1 MTVCYADELALAH
14 ELADVARPISQRYF
28 RQALSIDS
36 KDDTSPVTVADRE
49 TEAAIRERILAR
61 FPEHG
66 FFGEE
71 SGQSGMDAEQL
82 WIIDPIDG
90 TGSYVCGIPL
100 FSTLIALVD
109 QGKPVLGIIDMPALG
124 ERWAAVVGQ
133 PASCMGHPCHTS
145 QCTQLGEAR
154 MASTT
159 PAMFNDTELDQIRPL
174 EQAVKVRRFGTDG
187 YGYALLASGQL
198 DLVIESDLKP
208 YDYMAHVAIIE
219 AAGGVISDWQGQAL
233 NINSGTQV
241 LAAAN
246 PTLHA
251 AALAQLQAQ
260 NEKDSIA

>member
-14 ELADVARPISQRYF
+14 ALADAARPVSQRYF
-28 RQALSIDS
+28 RHALSIDS
-36 KDDTSPVTVADRE
+36 KSDASPVTVADRE
-49 TEAAIRERILAR
+49 TEALIREKIRAR

-71 SGQSGMDAEQL
+71 TGQSGEDADKQ

-109 QGKPVLGIIDMPALG
+109 KGQPVLGLIDMPALC
-124 ERWAAVVGQ
+124 ERWSAVAGQ
-133 PASCMGHPCHTS
+133 PASCLGHPCHTS
-145 QCTQLGEAR
+145 ACTELTDAR

-159 PAMFNDTELDQIRPL
+159 PLMFNKQEQSQISAL
-174 EQAVKVRRFGTDG
+174 EETVKVRRYGTDG
-187 YGYALLASGQL
+187 YGYALLASGHL

-208 YDYMAHVAIIE
+208 YDYMAHAAIIT
-219 AAGGVISDWQGQAL
+219 AAGGVITDWQGRPLDMQ
-233 NINSGTQV
+233 SGPQV

-246 PTLHA
+246 PALHR
-251 AALAQLQAQ
+251 AALDLLACG
-260 NEKDSIA
+260 

>member
-1 MTVCYADELALAH
+1 
-14 ELADVARPISQRYF
+14 
-28 RQALSIDS
+28 
-36 KDDTSPVTVADRE
+36 
-49 TEAAIRERILAR
+49 
-61 FPEHG
+61 
-66 FFGEE
+66 
-71 SGQSGMDAEQL
+71 
-82 WIIDPIDG
+82 
-90 TGSYVCGIPL
+90 
-100 FSTLIALVD
+100 
-109 QGKPVLGIIDMPALG
+109 
-124 ERWAAVVGQ
+124 
-133 PASCMGHPCHTS
+133 
-145 QCTQLGEAR
+145 